1 MRKMKKLAVCVMVL
15 MTIALTACGSG
26 TTAPETEEPEVT
38 RAVVE
43 TEVEEEPSP
52 EPEVQTVEEPEK
64 PEEVSVQ
71 VSGQDRKV
79 SLPKGTMVWLSA
91 TGKKFHNKNDCGN
104 MNPEKAVQK
113 PVEEVAAEGIE
124 ACENCYQS

>member
-1 MRKMKKLAVCVMVL
+1 MKRKRMSTVLLAVVMMLVF
-15 MTIALTACGSG
+15 TACGS
-26 TTAPETEEPEVT
+26 ETDNQEAKEAEET
-38 RAVVE
+38 RTVVE
-43 TEVEEEPSP
+43 TEVSDEPTA
-52 EPEVQTVEEPEK
+52 EPEVRTVEEPKE

-104 MNPEKAVQK
+104 MNPDKAVQK
-113 PVEEVAAEGIE
+113 PVEEVAADGIE
-124 ACENCYQS
+124 ACENCY